1 MPRSPSPSSAAP
13 TRTHAPT
20 AVEGDHARRPVTTR
34 NPDSSVIAWAGSKS
48 LTRGIL
54 RAVLWNP
61 VDPADS
67 RLHSGL
73 GRMMEARA
81 RAVAAGE
88 RPVGWKIGWNVPAVR
103 ERLGLG
109 SSAIGFMVESGIR
122 TASEAISLAGTTNPG
137 AEVELV
143 IHVDGE
149 GAIAGVSP
157 GIELV
162 DIHGDFADVEGT
174 LAANLWHSG
183 AVIGERSG
191 WDDAILDEI
200 EVRIEHNGEP
210 FGDPVRPRDAIEDA
224 EALVGFVADRGL
236 ARRPA
241 ARRRPHLERPAG
253 AVPRVDEA
261 GRSRERRLRAARA
274 AQPRVPP
281 LTCRLRSGRTRRVE
295 KEER

>member
-1 MPRSPSPSSAAP
+1 
-13 TRTHAPT
+13 
-20 AVEGDHARRPVTTR
+20 
-34 NPDSSVIAWAGSKS
+34 
-48 LTRGIL
+48 
-54 RAVLWNP
+54 
-61 VDPADS
+61 
-67 RLHSGL
+67 
-73 GRMMEARA
+73 MEARA

-224 EALVGFVADRGL
+224 EALVGFVAETAASLGAPLRDGDLILSGLLVPSPVWTKPGDRVSADYGRL
-236 ARRPA
+236 GRLNLEFRP
-241 ARRRPHLERPAG
+241 
-253 AVPRVDEA
+253 
-261 GRSRERRLRAARA
+261 
-274 AQPRVPP
+274 
-281 LTCRLRSGRTRRVE
+281 
-295 KEER
+295 